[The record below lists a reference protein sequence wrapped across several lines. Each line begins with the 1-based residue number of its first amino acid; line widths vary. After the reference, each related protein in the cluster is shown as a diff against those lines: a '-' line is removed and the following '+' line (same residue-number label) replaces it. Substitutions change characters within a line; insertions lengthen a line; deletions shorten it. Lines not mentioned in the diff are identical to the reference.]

1 MGAIFKRELKNYF
14 LNPTGYV
21 FLSLFLLLAGIFFT
35 TGNLLTGNTRYV
47 GFLSSIIFIF
57 LLIVPV
63 LTMRLMSDESRQ
75 KTDQLLLTTPVRIS
89 GIVLGKFFAALAFF
103 CIGLAVTIL
112 YAVIIA
118 VHGELDLMETIGGYL
133 GFILVGGAF
142 ISVGL
147 FISGLTENQ
156 VVAAIS
162 TFAALLVMWLINF
175 LQQAVPS
182 DLTSGI
188 VFAGLI
194 ALMASAW
201 IYSSTRNWIIAL
213 ATLLLGGLI
222 ILLIYLFQKESFV
235 GLIPRFLS
243 WFSLL
248 DRYRSFSSGILSL
261 SDTVY
266 YLSFSAFFLYLSGRT
281 IEKRRWS

>member
-63 LTMRLMSDESRQ
+63 LTMRLMSDETRL

-103 CIGLAVTIL
+103 CIGLAVTVL
-112 YAVIIA
+112 YALIIA

-133 GFILVGGAF
+133 GFILVGASF

-156 VVAAIS
+156 VIAAIS
-162 TFAALLVMWLINF
+162 TFAALLVMWLIQL
-175 LQQAVPS
+175 LQQAVPT
-182 DLTSGI
+182 DLNSGMF
-188 VFAGLI
+188 FA
-194 ALMASAW
+194 ALVALCVAAW
-201 IYSSTRNWIIAL
+201 LYSSTKNWIIAL
-213 ATLLLGGLI
+213 ATLLIGAGI
-222 ILLIYLFQKESFV
+222 ILLFFFFRKETFL
-235 GLIPRFLS
+235 GLIPRFLG

-266 YLSFSAFFLYLSGRT
+266 YLSFSSFFLYLTGRT